1 MGLANRKLRFGHELF
16 LTQHGEPVFITVRD
30 FRDVVL
36 SWWRVHNDVP
46 FADLKA
52 GRKATRAELDP
63 QLYMVKQV
71 YAEALMP
78 TVTKNENVM
87 VFRYEDFFPDNY
99 DIIFNGIEEHLGIKV
114 GAKLRRSLSAQH
126 SFKRNKYKASRMES
140 FKQFDR
146 EFIHGLHLWKGRI
159 GGWKELLPEDL
170 HEYLEQSLAEE
181 LKTWNYT

>member
-1 MGLANRKLRFGHELF
+1 MGLGNRRLRFGHDLF
-16 LTQHGEPVFITVRD
+16 LTQNGEPVFISVRD
-30 FRDVVL
+30 FRDVSL

-71 YAEALMP
+71 YTEALMP

-99 DIIFNGIEEHLGIKV
+99 EVIFAGIEKHLGIKV
-114 GAKLRRSLSAQH
+114 SKKLRRSLSAQY
-126 SFKRNKYKASRMES
+126 SFKRNKYKASRMQS
-140 FKQFDR
+140 FNEYDS

-159 GGWKELLPEDL
+159 GGWKDLLSEDL
-170 HEYLEQSLAEE
+170 HEYLEQSLADE